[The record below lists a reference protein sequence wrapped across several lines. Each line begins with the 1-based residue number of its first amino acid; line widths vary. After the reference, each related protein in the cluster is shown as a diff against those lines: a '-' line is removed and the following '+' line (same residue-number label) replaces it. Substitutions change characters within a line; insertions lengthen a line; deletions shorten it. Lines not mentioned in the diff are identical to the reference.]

1 MHFLKKH
8 VKITLMKMNRIIK
21 RVLLERELTAG
32 EVSAKMGI
40 SDSRFSQV
48 LKKNTIAP
56 PPTLGRILEALQCHA
71 EIVIV
76 DDVTGER
83 YELD

>member
-1 MHFLKKH
+1 MS
-8 VKITLMKMNRIIK
+8 LMKMNRIIK
-21 RVLLERELTAG
+21 RILFDREMTAC
-32 EVSAKMGI
+32 ELSARMGI

-48 LKKNTIAP
+48 LKKNTIEP
-56 PPTLGRILEALQCHA
+56 TPTLGRILDALQCHA